1 VIADAGGVALAAGGR
16 MREGAVFRISGGLVG
31 ARELAE
37 LEAAGLRTV
46 VDLRGED
53 EDRSRIEA
61 WTRARG
67 VAYQHQPMRVA
78 PGGGLGEPILAAV
91 ADGRAHEYVRA
102 TYRRIVTEFGFEL
115 AAAIGALSERFPAG
129 FGCAAGKDRTGVVN
143 AFLQV
148 LVGASEDD
156 AADFYVARAPSLE
169 ALRPLARELLGYEH
183 VDQLPPE
190 LDDILGV
197 RRSTMLEVFEDV
209 RNGWGGVDRYLQAHG
224 LRREQAERLREHL
237 VMNGGPVAA

>member
-1 VIADAGGVALAAGGR
+1 
-16 MREGAVFRISGGLVG
+16 M
-31 ARELAE
+31 
-37 LEAAGLRTV
+37 
-46 VDLRGED
+46 
-53 EDRSRIEA
+53 
-61 WTRARG
+61 
-67 VAYQHQPMRVA
+67 
-78 PGGGLGEPILAAV
+78 
-91 ADGRAHEYVRA
+91 
-102 TYRRIVTEFGFEL
+102 
-115 AAAIGALSERFPAG
+115 
-129 FGCAAGKDRTGVVN
+129 VN